1 MQSMMLDA
9 SFLLLVS
16 CILHFYYLS
25 KGQEVTY
32 CDNSI
37 NYTSGSAYQQ
47 NLNLTLTSLAANAS
61 LTGYYISTVGQNPN
75 LVYGLINCPGFIS
88 NEVCKTCANSVTT
101 KIIQL
106 CPNQMSASVCNENC
120 SLQYSDSQ
128 FFSTAD
134 SAIRLSVFSSQNADD
149 PFLFRSQLGSLL
161 GNISNNAAAATSRL
175 AVGRTSYTS
184 SIYINGMAQC
194 TRNLTGSECLLC
206 LQIIISYI
214 TSLSSDS
221 VGFRVYTLS
230 CNIRY
235 EIYSFFSLSSLP
247 PPPPPPPS
255 TPTPPPSTPTPPP
268 SVQPNST
275 ATATNDST
283 SNDGKSPNTVGTV
296 VISVAVTLAVITAIL
311 CGFLFWKKRK
321 TKRVGDIVHHSRHD
335 DSQPCSP
342 GADEEGYT
350 TIDSLSIGLN
360 TLREATGNFCDEYKL
375 GQGGFGPVYKGKLR
389 NGTEIA
395 VKRLSNSSRQGL
407 EELKTEVL
415 LVAKLLHR
423 NLVWL
428 LGFCLEEEEKLLVYE
443 YLPNGSLD
451 KVLFDQ
457 NKRCS
462 LEWERRHEIIIGI
475 ARGLLYLHEDSQLRI
490 IHRDLK
496 ASNILLDESMQPKI
510 SDFGLARLFSG
521 SQTQGNTNRIAGTYG
536 YMAPEYAKKGHFSTK
551 SDVYSFGIL
560 VLEIVTGQKIS
571 SFRHTINLQSCAW
584 QHWTNGTA
592 LELVDPTLGGQWP
605 ENEILNCIHIGLL
618 CVQEAF
624 ADRPTMSQIVMML
637 NGYTMTSP
645 APSRPG
651 FYVSKANSGSASGT
665 DDSGSSPL
673 PVSLQQ
679 SVNCVSITDLYPR

>member
-175 AVGRTSYTS
+175 AVGRTSYTR
-184 SIYINGMAQC
+184 SIYIN
-194 TRNLTGSECLLC
+194 
-206 LQIIISYI
+206 
-214 TSLSSDS
+214 
-221 VGFRVYTLS
+221 
-230 CNIRY
+230 
-235 EIYSFFSLSSLP
+235 
-247 PPPPPPPS
+247 
-255 TPTPPPSTPTPPP
+255 
-268 SVQPNST
+268 
-275 ATATNDST
+275 
-283 SNDGKSPNTVGTV
+283 GKSPNTVGTV

>member
-184 SIYINGMAQC
+184 SIYIN
-194 TRNLTGSECLLC
+194 
-206 LQIIISYI
+206 
-214 TSLSSDS
+214 
-221 VGFRVYTLS
+221 
-230 CNIRY
+230 
-235 EIYSFFSLSSLP
+235 
-247 PPPPPPPS
+247 
-255 TPTPPPSTPTPPP
+255 
-268 SVQPNST
+268 
-275 ATATNDST
+275 
-283 SNDGKSPNTVGTV
+283 GKSPNTVGTV